1 MSTKT
6 ATAPAI
12 FSVYD
17 AESDEHVIMCH
28 SYARTEPFGPRIF
41 RAPPHPVVR
50 TKHATAE
57 SAANDVIKINAYF
70 VDLPKRRKAVYRE
83 MVYSGNGL
91 GGIDDCPL
99 FQP

>member
-1 MSTKT
+1 MTQPPT
-6 ATAPAI
+6 I

-28 SYARTEPFGPRIF
+28 SFHRTEPFGPRIF
-41 RAPPHPVVR
+41 RAPPHPVVKTR
-50 TKHATAE
+50 HATAE
-57 SAANDVIKINAYF
+57 SAAADVIKINAYF

-83 MVYSGNGL
+83 TVYSGNGL
-91 GGIDDCPL
+91 GGIEDCPL